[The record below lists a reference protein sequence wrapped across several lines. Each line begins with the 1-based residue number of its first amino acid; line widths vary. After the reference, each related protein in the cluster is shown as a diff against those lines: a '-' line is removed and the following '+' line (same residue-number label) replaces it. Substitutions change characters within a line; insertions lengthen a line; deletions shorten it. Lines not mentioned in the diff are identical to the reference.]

1 MKKFLSFMLVVM
13 IAAALWELRQP
24 IVNTMA
30 WFGNREAVTTYI
42 EQAGAWGPAVLFIL
56 FVLQVFIAFIP
67 GQALMVACGYLYGFW
82 GGFLLSWVSLVAGGE
97 VAYVLAR
104 RYGRPFA
111 EKWIS
116 PGVLESWNRAAAG
129 QGIVFF
135 AISLVMP
142 LVPND
147 AMCYV
152 AGLGNISRPRFFA
165 ANMLGRGMACLI
177 TSAVGAFGGSISW
190 QGWAILAA
198 IFVIVGIA
206 WRIARNRKSSH
217 LIM

>member
-97 VAYVLAR
+97 AAYVLAR
-104 RYGRPFA
+104 HYGRPFA

-116 PGVLESWNRAAAG
+116 PKVLESWNRAAAG
-129 QGIVFF
+129 QGMVFF

-177 TSAVGAFGGSISW
+177 TSAIGAFGGSISW